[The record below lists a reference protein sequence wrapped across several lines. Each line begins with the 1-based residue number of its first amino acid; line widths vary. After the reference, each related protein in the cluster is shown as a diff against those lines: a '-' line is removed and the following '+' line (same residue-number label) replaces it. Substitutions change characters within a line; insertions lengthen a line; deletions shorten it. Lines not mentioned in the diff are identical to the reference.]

1 MAGVFKLPCS
11 LTILFGYRGIKPT
24 NRKSLLKLEGVIQT
38 KENVKQPKK
47 NIMLDEKQ
55 GWRQRLEKK
64 KYRKREKRAKKR
76 NPVDGHN
83 SLNSKSNIY
92 C

>member
-24 NRKSLLKLEGVIQT
+24 NRKSLLKLEGVIRT
-38 KENVKQPKK
+38 KENVEQPKK

-64 KYRKREKRAKKR
+64 NTGREKKEQKKKESGRRIRLAKF
-76 NPVDGHN
+76 
-83 SLNSKSNIY
+83 
-92 C
+92 

>member
-24 NRKSLLKLEGVIQT
+24 NRKSLLKLEGVVRT

-47 NIMLDEKQ
+47 TWWLVNFTCSKEIIRNWDF
-55 GWRQRLEKK
+55 
-64 KYRKREKRAKKR
+64 KR
-76 NPVDGHN
+76 D
-83 SLNSKSNIY
+83 SKSCKPEKGVVANKA
-92 C
+92 